1 MQEPVISKDFTLED
15 IRKIRTY
22 NAWRHRQM
30 SIEEQIAEAKAVR
43 KDFDEYMAKRGVVRE
58 GNIYRKKGAN
68 EE

>member
-1 MQEPVISKDFTLED
+1 MQEPVISEDFTIED

-30 SIEEQIAEAKAVR
+30 TVEERIAEARAVR
-43 KDFDEYMAKRGVVRE
+43 KDFDEYMAKMGVVRD
-58 GNIYRKKGAN
+58 GNVYRK